1 MIVSGKY
8 NNAVVMT
15 EYIEDECIS
24 QLITLCSQKIFENSK
39 IRIMP
44 DCHAGKGCVVGF
56 TATIKDKIIPNLVGV
71 DISCSISTYK
81 LNVKEVDFQKLDDV
95 IRKYVPSG
103 MSIRST
109 ISKLVSQDLKDK
121 IYKVCEDIDDINSYQ
136 RHLLSIGSLGGGNH
150 FLELNQ
156 DKDGFIWLSVH
167 CGSRNFG
174 KKICD
179 YHQNKAIIS
188 YQDYLDKKRQYAISQ
203 LPPQERQN
211 WLMNH
216 AEVEKLPPELRY
228 IEGEDLDLYV
238 EHMKVAEEFARVNH
252 QVIVDEICSHMDWN
266 VVDSIFTHHNYIEFL
281 GNREMVI
288 RKGAI
293 SAKSGER
300 VIIPLNMRDGSI
312 VGIGKGNS
320 EWNESAPHGAG
331 RILSRGKAKEI
342 LSLDEYQKE
351 MANVWTSCVSTS
363 TLDESPMAYK
373 DMNIIL
379 NAIGDTVE
387 ILDVIKPIYNYK
399 AQG

>member
-342 LSLDEYQKE
+342 LSLDEYQQE